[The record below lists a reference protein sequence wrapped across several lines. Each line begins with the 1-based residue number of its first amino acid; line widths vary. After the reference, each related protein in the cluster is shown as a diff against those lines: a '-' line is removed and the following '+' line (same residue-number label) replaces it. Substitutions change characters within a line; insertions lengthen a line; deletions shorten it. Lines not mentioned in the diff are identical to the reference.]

1 MLKKGDTC
9 MKNIKSILSS
19 ILAVSLIAT
28 ASLGLT
34 ACGKK
39 EEARETT
46 VMNVSLNPEV
56 EFILDADGKVVSVN
70 ALNEEGNIVISGNVN
85 FVGKTQDEALTAFV
99 EVTKDNGFLVTG
111 KVSDGDNE
119 ISVSFSGDEAQ
130 KRYDEAKTA
139 LTNAFNDFGLEAK
152 VKDMQALA
160 SDYLDKKI
168 AEAMPYLD
176 EAEIT
181 AKSYE
186 EKIALLTESRK
197 ETAEL
202 YSEQLKQ
209 AYYDAKDR
217 AIEAAKLNYVK
228 EHAGLVVKATI
239 ETAQTAYD
247 TAIKALED
255 VRTSTLVAEDSVY
268 QVALKAFRKA
278 KVEYLNYRNY
288 IAEQETNG
296 AVISEDMKNLL
307 TNLDAAVD
315 TAEKTLDSAY
325 TDANKAFDAA
335 KKAADT
341 AYNTVI
347 ETIKTF
353 DSNCQTYLD
362 EASNNLTTAIE
373 DFDTSFTTNY
383 KTYIDSAKT
392 AWADMSKSLKD
403 GYQDA
408 TKTA

>member
-1 MLKKGDTC
+1 

-70 ALNEEGNIVISGNVN
+70 ALNEEGNIVISGEVD

-139 LTNAFNDFGLEAK
+139 LNSAFTELGLDAK

-247 TAIKALED
+247 TAIKTLED

-288 IAEQETNG
+288 IAEQEANG
-296 AVISEDMKNLL
+296 VVISEDMKNLL

-315 TAEKTLDSAY
+315 TAEKALDSAY

-353 DSNCQTYLD
+353 SNCQTYLD
-362 EASNNLTTAIE
+362 EASNNLTIAIE
-373 DFDTSFTTNY
+373 DFDTNFTKNY